1 MEAGMKKQNLQLTL
15 GLLLLA
21 AIAVISLMGSRW
33 APHERD
39 YSDNLVYIETEKGS
53 ELFISPVPPMREY
66 PLGIDH
72 YGRDI
77 LSVMLHGAK
86 FSLGITVVAALFR
99 VIFATAIVVLTGLSK
114 ADKSKTGKTSSHLR
128 LPISGLNAVPQ
139 FIIIYFILF
148 SINFNS
154 SLSVPLLTLLQL
166 ILLVAFGVPGLVPSI
181 SEYVT
186 QLHSRD
192 FVTAARSNGAG
203 PWRILRVHI
212 LPHMKEKILLL
223 LSQETVS
230 VLTLVG
236 QLGIFNIF
244 IGGTIFTPAP
254 PIYHSITHEWAGLVG
269 QYRYKLHP
277 GTWWILL
284 FPLIGF
290 MIMLLAFYLTS
301 RGLELRVRKKYHSTS
316 YL

>member
-1 MEAGMKKQNLQLTL
+1 MEAKMKKLNLQLTL

-21 AIAVISLMGSRW
+21 AIGLISLMGSHW

-39 YSDNLVYIETEKGS
+39 YSNNLVYMETEKGK
-53 ELFISPVPPMREY
+53 ELFISPVPPMEEY
-66 PLGIDH
+66 PLGIDQ

-86 FSLGITVVAALFR
+86 FSLGTTVVVALLR
-99 VIFATAIVVLTGLSK
+99 IIIATAAVVFTGLSK
-114 ADKSKTGKTSSHLR
+114 SGKSKTGKKSSPVR

-139 FIIIYFILF
+139 FIIIYFILY
-148 SINFNS
+148 SINVNS
-154 SLSVPLLTLLQL
+154 SLSVPLLTLLQWL
-166 ILLVAFGVPGLVPSI
+166 LLVAFGVPGLIPSI
-181 SEYVT
+181 SEYVS
-186 QLHSRD
+186 QLQSLE

-203 PWRILRVHI
+203 PFRILRVHI
-212 LPHMKEKILLL
+212 LPHMKEKLLL
-223 LSQETVS
+223 LFSQETVS

-244 IGGTIFTPAP
+244 VGGTLFTPAP

-269 QYRYKLHP
+269 QYRYKLQP

-290 MIMLLAFYLTS
+290 ILMLLAFYLTS
-301 RGLELRVRKKYHSTS
+301 RGLELRVRKKYHNTS